1 MRNHASMLGLWI
13 VRTTEPHSE
22 TLLGKVQ
29 SDLYLLTFTSAT
41 RAASCM
47 RMLGASGSAFYLC
60 SANVDA
66 IVRDARASQVRGFI
80 VDYDPNSATFTGAW
94 PLPDRAAAQQAAEAR
109 R

>member
-13 VRTTEPHSE
+13 VRTSDPQSE

-29 SDLYLLTFTSAT
+29 SDLYLLAFTSAV
-41 RAASCM
+41 RANTCM
-47 RMLGASGSAFYLC
+47 RALGASGAPFYLC
-60 SANVDA
+60 SANLDA

-80 VDYDPNSATFTGAW
+80 VDYDPRSASFSAAW
-94 PLPDRAAAQQAAEAR
+94 PLPERAPAQQTAEAR